1 MRKRI
6 VFSAIAAVITALSF
20 MLFSGCTVKNPEEK
34 PPVTSQESMQT
45 APESTSAKKDEPM
58 LNFRFCD
65 AKDYDIDGD
74 AVPEACRIDIAELDG
89 GDYAMRFSAIKSD
102 SSLSSYVYYNIF
114 RVPTDEL
121 RLVIRDNALCL
132 LFTGEKD
139 DGLYFIIPG
148 LSGVSVTDESGKE
161 ALPYFGTQT
170 MPTATSDQ

>member
-6 VFSAIAAVITALSF
+6 VFSAIAAVITAFSLAF
-20 MLFSGCTVKNPEEK
+20 FSGCTGEKPEEQ
-34 PPVTSQESMQT
+34 PPVTSQESINT
-45 APESTSAKKDEPM
+45 SAESTSVKKDEPA

-65 AKDYDIDGD
+65 TKDYDIDGD
-74 AVPEACRIDIAELDG
+74 AVPETCRIDIAELDG
-89 GDYAMRFSAIKSD
+89 GDYAMRFSAIKPD
-102 SSLSSYVYYNIF
+102 PSLSSYVYYNIF
-114 RVPTDEL
+114 RVTTDEL

-139 DGLYFIIPG
+139 DSLYFIVPG

-170 MPTATSDQ
+170 MPTAISD

>member
-6 VFSAIAAVITALSF
+6 VFSAIAAVIIAFSLAF
-20 MLFSGCTVKNPEEK
+20 FSGCALKNSEDNSPA
-34 PPVTSQESMQT
+34 TSQESINT
-45 APESTSAKKDEPM
+45 SAESTSVKKDEPA

-89 GDYAMRFSAIKSD
+89 GDYAMRFSAIKPD
-102 SSLSSYVYYNIF
+102 SPLSSYVYYNIF
-114 RVPTDEL
+114 RVTTDEL

-132 LFTGEKD
+132 LFTGDKD
-139 DGLYFIIPG
+139 NSLYFIVPG

-170 MPTATSDQ
+170 MPTAISD